1 MARVSTVV
9 ILIVPPSFIRT
20 PSPSAIAVVP
30 LAVPP
35 SIRLISA
42 GVAVIAVSLSAA
54 RTASV
59 PPTLGITT
67 VRSAVGSSIVS
78 VVSYSSAVAPS
89 KTIAFA
95 AFIVTVSTI
104 VCVPLTVRFP
114 VTVRLSAT
122 VTSEVV

>member
-1 MARVSTVV
+1 VV
-9 ILIVPPSFIRT
+9 IFIVPASLIRT
-20 PSPSAIAVVP
+20 PSPSAIASVP

-42 GVAVIAVSLSAA
+42 GVAVMAVSLSAA

-59 PPTLGITT
+59 PPTSGMTT

-78 VVSYSSAVAPS
+78 VVSLPSAVAPS

-104 VCVPLTVRFP
+104 VCVPLTVRSP

-122 VTSEVV
+122 VTSEVE